1 MGKYNDIEKMKAE
14 FEEKLRMAELEN
26 KLNEGVEGYELH
38 LSKDS
43 KYRILVRLPYDTRTG
58 FNEPSIE
65 HMAEVLRN
73 YPKTEDIVYDRKY
86 NLPYVIHAR
95 RGYGDRY
102 GTLSLSWNSGEYVVR
117 GSLQIDGTDLYDEFF
132 EPVTLRP
139 TTNSENSTYTS
150 IHEAG
155 LIGSYVVPVYDF
167 KAEQK
172 SFYGGV
178 NLLIDATE
186 AERLIEFIKKH

>member
-1 MGKYNDIEKMKAE
+1 MGKYNDIEKMRAE
-14 FEEKLRMAELEN
+14 LEETIRLAELEN

-43 KYRILVRLPYDTRTG
+43 KYRILVRIPYDTRTG

-73 YPKTEDIVYDRKY
+73 YPKTEDIVYDRRY

-102 GTLSLSWNSGEYVVR
+102 GTLSLSWISGEYEVR
-117 GSLQIDGTDLYDEFF
+117 GSLKIDGSDFYEEFF
-132 EPVTLRP
+132 KSIRHRQ
-139 TTNSENSTYTS
+139 TTSSENATYTS
-150 IHEAG
+150 IHEGG
-155 LIGSYVVPVYDF
+155 LIGKNIVPEYNF

-172 SFYGGV
+172 CYYGGV
-178 NLLIDATE
+178 RLLIDVDE

>member
-1 MGKYNDIEKMKAE
+1 MGKYNDIEKMRAE
-14 FEEKLRMAELEN
+14 LEETIRLAELEN

-43 KYRILVRLPYDTRTG
+43 KYRIWVRIPYDTRTG

-73 YPKTEDIVYDRKY
+73 YPKTEDIVYDRRY

-102 GTLSLSWNSGEYVVR
+102 GTLSLSWISGEYEVR
-117 GSLQIDGTDLYDEFF
+117 GSLKIDGSDFYEEFF
-132 EPVTLRP
+132 KSIRHRQ
-139 TTNSENSTYTS
+139 TTSCENSTYTS
-150 IHEAG
+150 IHEGG
-155 LIGSYVVPVYDF
+155 LIGKDIVPEYNF

-172 SFYGGV
+172 CYYGGV
-178 NLLIDATE
+178 RLLIDVDE
-186 AERLIEFIKKH
+186 IERLIEFIKRY